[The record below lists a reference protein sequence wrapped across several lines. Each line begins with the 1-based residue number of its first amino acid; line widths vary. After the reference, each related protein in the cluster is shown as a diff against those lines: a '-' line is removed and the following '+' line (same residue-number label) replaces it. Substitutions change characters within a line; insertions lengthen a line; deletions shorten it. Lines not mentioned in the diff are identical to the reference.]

1 MRTCLLYFK
10 PMGKAVEVEKGTN
23 LMDAVRKAGIF
34 LDAPCGGKGLCGKC
48 RVKVIEGE
56 HRYQPSHLI
65 SRQEEESGIRLACL
79 TTVEGDMTVELAQ
92 TVSAGDIIV
101 EDITS
106 DTTKKSR
113 VKKAVHVL
121 RNSGIRIQNSFRTVE
136 MKIKEPTL
144 DDNIPDFERIIRELN
159 PLMESKR
166 PNCSVELLRKI
177 PRVIREA
184 AFDVNLVLRE
194 DEKNYEIMDITVQK
208 GRKIYGLC
216 VDIGTTTVAACLV
229 DLYTGEIEAS
239 ANSGNLQMQ
248 YGADVISRIIHST
261 KPGGL
266 ERLHDAIVQGT
277 VNKLIERMMEKRDCR
292 PEDIVC
298 SVFAGNTTMTHL
310 FLGVPAENIRLEPY
324 IPVFRN
330 SPVFRAKDIAL
341 DINPNAPVYVLPNV
355 ASYVG
360 GDIVSGV
367 LASGLWNSDEVT
379 LFIDLGTNGELVL
392 GNREWMVA
400 CACSAGPA
408 FEGGDISCG
417 MRAAPGAI
425 DGVKIH
431 EKTFIPSIHT
441 VANAK
446 PAGICGSGI
455 IDLIAQMFFS
465 GIIDGKGKIKQSS
478 NSCRIRF
485 NQAAGCY
492 EYLLVPAKD
501 TVNGRD
507 IVINEIDI
515 DNFLRAKGAV
525 YSGIRTLLNS
535 VGLSMEDIKKV
546 IVAGGIGQN
555 LDIENSVQIGL
566 LPDIDRARF
575 EFIGNSSL
583 TGAYLCLIS
592 DEARQKA
599 RQIADLITYIELS
612 ADPTYME
619 EFVSACFLPHTDISL
634 FPSVKH
640 VYETKFTSSEFFSPY
655 EV

>member
-1 MRTCLLYFK
+1 MRTCSVYFK
-10 PMGKAVEVEKGTN
+10 PQGKTVEVEKGTS
-23 LMDAVRKAGIF
+23 LMDAAQKAGVF
-34 LDAPCGGKGLCGKC
+34 LDAPCGGKGQCGKC

-56 HRYQPSHLI
+56 HRYQPSRLI
-65 SRQEEESGIRLACL
+65 ARQEEESGIRLACL
-79 TTVEGDMTVELAQ
+79 TTIEGDITVELVQ
-92 TVSAGDIIV
+92 TLGVGDIIV

-106 DTTKKSR
+106 DSIKKSR
-113 VKKAVHVL
+113 VEKAVQVL
-121 RNSGIRIQNSFRTVE
+121 KDSGIKLQNSFRSIE
-136 MKIKEPTL
+136 IKIKEPTL
-144 DDNIPDFERIIRELN
+144 DDNIPDFERIARELN
-159 PLMESKR
+159 PLMESKK
-166 PNCSVELLRKI
+166 PDCSVEVLRKM
-177 PRVIREA
+177 PRIIREA
-184 AFDVNLVLRE
+184 GFDVNLVLRE
-194 DEKNYEIMDITVQK
+194 DEKNYEILDITAQK
-208 GRKIYGLC
+208 ERKIYGLC

-266 ERLHDAIVQGT
+266 EKLQDAIVQGN
-277 VNKLIERMMEKRDCR
+277 VNKLIERMMEKKDCR
-292 PEDIVC
+292 REDIVS

-324 IPVFRN
+324 IPAFRN
-330 SPVFRAKDIAL
+330 SPVFRAKEIAL

-367 LASGLWNSDEVT
+367 LAAGFWNSDEVT
-379 LFIDLGTNGELVL
+379 LFMDLGTNGELVL
-392 GNREWMVA
+392 GNREWMVT

-417 MRAAPGAI
+417 MRAALGAI
-425 DGVKIH
+425 DGVRID
-431 EKTFIPSIHT
+431 EKTFIPNVNVIGNT
-441 VANAK
+441 K
-446 PAGICGSGI
+446 PSGICGSGI
-455 IDLIAQMFFS
+455 IDLIAGMFFS
-465 GIIDGKGKIKQSS
+465 GIIDGKGKIKQFSK
-478 NSCRIRF
+478 SCRIRF
-485 NQAAGCY
+485 DCAAGCR

-501 TVNGRD
+501 TAHGRD

-525 YSGIRTLLNS
+525 YSGIKTLLNS
-535 VGLSMEDIKKV
+535 VGLGMEDIKKV

-566 LPDIDRARF
+566 LPDIDRSRF

-592 DEARQKA
+592 DEARHKA
-599 RQIADLITYIELS
+599 RKIADLMTYIELS
-612 ADPTYME
+612 ADPAYME

-634 FPSVKH
+634 FPSVQARI
-640 VYETKFTSSEFFSPY
+640 
-655 EV
+655 

>member
-1 MRTCLLYFK
+1 MRTCSVHFK
-10 PMGKAVEVEKGTN
+10 PSAKNVEVEKGTS
-23 LMDAVRKAGIF
+23 LMDAARKAGVF
-34 LDAPCGGKGLCGKC
+34 LDAPCGGKGQCGKC

-56 HRYQPSHLI
+56 HRYQPSRLI
-65 SRQEEESGIRLACL
+65 DRQEEEGGIRLACL
-79 TTVEGDMTVELAQ
+79 TTVEGDMTVELVQ
-92 TVSAGDIIV
+92 TVGVGDIIV

-106 DTTKKSR
+106 DSTKKSR
-113 VKKAVHVL
+113 VEKAVQVL
-121 RNSGIRIQNSFRTVE
+121 KDSGIKLQNSFRSIE
-136 MKIKEPTL
+136 IKIKEPTL
-144 DDNIPDFERIIRELN
+144 DDNIPDFERIARELN
-159 PLMESKR
+159 PLMESKK
-166 PNCSVELLRKI
+166 PDCSVEVLRKM
-177 PRVIREA
+177 PRIIREA
-184 AFDVNLVLRE
+184 GFDVNLVLRE
-194 DEKNYEIMDITVQK
+194 DEKNYEILDIAANK
-208 GRKIYGLC
+208 ERKIYGLC

-266 ERLHDAIVQGT
+266 EKLRDAIVQGN
-277 VNKLIERMMEKRDCR
+277 VNKLIERMMEKKDCR
-292 PEDIVC
+292 REDIVS

-324 IPVFRN
+324 IPAFRN

-360 GDIVSGV
+360 GDITSGV
-367 LASGLWNSDEVT
+367 LAAGFWNSDEIT
-379 LFIDLGTNGELVL
+379 LFMDLGTNGELVL
-392 GNREWMVA
+392 GNRDWMVT

-425 DGVKIH
+425 DGVRID
-431 EKTFIPSIHT
+431 EKTFIPNVNVIGNT
-441 VANAK
+441 K
-446 PAGICGSGI
+446 PSGICGSGI
-455 IDLIAQMFFS
+455 IDLIAGMFFS
-465 GIIDGKGKIKQSS
+465 GIIDGKGKIKQFSK
-478 NSCRIRF
+478 SCRIRF
-485 NQAAGCY
+485 DNTAGCR

-501 TVNGRD
+501 TAHGKD

-525 YSGIRTLLNS
+525 YSGIKTLLNG
-535 VGLSMEDIKKV
+535 VGLGMNDIQKV
-546 IVAGGIGQN
+546 IIAGGIGQN
-555 LDIENSVQIGL
+555 LDIENSVRIGL
-566 LPDIDRARF
+566 LPDIDRSRF

-592 DEARQKA
+592 DEARHKA
-599 RQIADLITYIELS
+599 RQIADLMTYIELS
-612 ADPTYME
+612 ADPAYME

-634 FPSVKH
+634 FPSVRY
-640 VYETKFTSSEFFSPY
+640 VYK
-655 EV
+655 

>member
-1 MRTCLLYFK
+1 MRTYSVYFK
-10 PMGKAVEVEKGTN
+10 PQGKTVEVEKGTS
-23 LMDAVRKAGIF
+23 LMDAAQKAGVF
-34 LDAPCGGKGLCGKC
+34 LDAPCGGKGQCGKC

-56 HRYQPSHLI
+56 HRYQPSRLI
-65 SRQEEESGIRLACL
+65 ARQEENMGIRLACL
-79 TTVEGDMTVELAQ
+79 TTVEGDMTVEIVQ
-92 TVSAGDIIV
+92 TVGVDDIIV
-101 EDITS
+101 EDITADS
-106 DTTKKSR
+106 TKKSR
-113 VKKAVHVL
+113 VKRAVQVLKDSGMKAE
-121 RNSGIRIQNSFRTVE
+121 NSFKSIKI
-136 MKIKEPTL
+136 KIKEPTL
-144 DDNIPDFERIIRELN
+144 DDNIPDLERIARELT
-159 PLMESKR
+159 PLMESKK
-166 PNCSVELLRKI
+166 PVCSVELLRKI
-177 PRVIREA
+177 PRIIRETG
-184 AFDVNLVLRE
+184 FDVNLVIRE
-194 DEKNYEIMDITVQK
+194 DEKHYEILDVAAQK
-208 GRKIYGLC
+208 DRKIYGLC

-229 DLYTGEIEAS
+229 DLSTGEIEAS

-266 ERLHDAIVQGT
+266 ENLHDAIVQGN
-277 VNKLIERMMEKRDCR
+277 VNKMIRRMMENNACK

-310 FLGVPAENIRLEPY
+310 FLGVPPENIRLEPY
-324 IPVFRN
+324 IPAFRN

-367 LASGLWNSDEVT
+367 LAAGFWNSDEVT
-379 LFIDLGTNGELVL
+379 LFMDLGTNGELVL

-425 DGVKIH
+425 ESVRIDN
-431 EKTFIPSIHT
+431 KTLIPDIVT
-441 VANAK
+441 IGNTK

-455 IDLIAQMFFS
+455 IDLIAEMFFS
-465 GIIDGKGKIKQSS
+465 GIIDGKGKIKQFSK
-478 NSCRIRF
+478 SCRIRF
-485 NQAAGCY
+485 DRHSGCR
-492 EYLLVPAKD
+492 EYLLVPAED
-501 TVNGRD
+501 TENGRE

-525 YSGIRTLLNS
+525 FSGIKTLLNS
-535 VGLSMEDIKKV
+535 VGLGMEDIKKV

-555 LDIENSVQIGL
+555 LDIENSIQIGL
-566 LPDIDRARF
+566 LPDIDRSRF

-583 TGAYLCLIS
+583 MGAYLCLIS
-592 DEARQKA
+592 DEARQA
-599 RQIADLITYIELS
+599 ASQIAELMTYIELS
-612 ADPTYME
+612 ADPAYME

-634 FPSVKH
+634 FPSVQARI
-640 VYETKFTSSEFFSPY
+640 
-655 EV
+655 